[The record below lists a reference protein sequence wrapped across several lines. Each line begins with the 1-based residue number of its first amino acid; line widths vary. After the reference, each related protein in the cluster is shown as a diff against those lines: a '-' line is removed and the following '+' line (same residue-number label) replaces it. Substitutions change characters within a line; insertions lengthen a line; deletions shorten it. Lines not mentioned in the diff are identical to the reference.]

1 MHGRITAETRGCF
14 KTQFMKIEASINNPD
29 SWRVT
34 DDDGTRELGYII
46 RATGAY
52 QAYGAKLHH
61 GKGGMRK
68 QLGPFQ
74 TLDEAGK
81 AIEASHSD

>member
-1 MHGRITAETRGCF
+1 
-14 KTQFMKIEASINNPD
+14 MKIEQSINNRD

-34 DDDGTRELGYII
+34 DDGGSYELGYII

-52 QAYGAKLHH
+52 QAFGAKLHH

-68 QLGPFQ
+68 KLGPFQ
-74 TLDEAGK
+74 TLDEAGR
-81 AIEASHSD
+81 AIEESHSK